1 MRIDIGKYLAETGT
15 VLVTKE
21 AFEYLNKKVDA
32 LYAIRA
38 EIETLPTSESTE
50 THCIYINAVDFKE
63 KVLAI
68 FDKYTESEDK
78 K

>member
-1 MRIDIGKYLAETGT
+1 MIIDIEKHLAETGT

-21 AFEYLNKKVDA
+21 VFEYLNKKVDA
-32 LYAIRA
+32 LHAIRA

-50 THCIYINAVDFKE
+50 THCIYIKAADFKE

-68 FDKYTESEDK
+68 FDKYTESRE
-78 K
+78 